1 MHVFFVKITY
11 MYALKIFLNYGI
23 IVEKEMIFLPVSKAK
38 LASNARYRDKQEF
51 IQLRVGQGERD
62 RYKALAARLGI
73 SVNQLFVQAV
83 ERYIEDNIGDLGGA
97 ADSSEKINK

>member
-1 MHVFFVKITY
+1 
-11 MYALKIFLNYGI
+11 MYALKIFLDYGI

-62 RYKALAARLGI
+62 RYKALAARLGL

-83 ERYIEDNIGDLGGA
+83 EQFIADNIGTLD
-97 ADSSEKINK
+97 DSATAPEESDK

>member
-1 MHVFFVKITY
+1 
-11 MYALKIFLNYGI
+11 MYALKIFLDYGI

-62 RYKALAARLGI
+62 RYKALAARLGV
-73 SVNQLFVQAV
+73 SVNQLFIQAV
-83 ERYIEDNIGDLGGA
+83 EQFIVDNIGTLD
-97 ADSSEKINK
+97 DSATVPEESEK